1 MSGTHPRID
10 VVGSADVPTWPQ
22 EIAAEYR
29 ARGFW
34 TGQTFGDLLRE
45 RATAHPDRE
54 AVVGADERLTYAEL
68 DRRASALA
76 GGLHWI
82 GVQRGDR
89 VVVQLPNEAV
99 FVEVLFACFR
109 LGAIPILALPAHR
122 ASELTHFASHSE
134 AVAFIT
140 TDARSRCDHAALA
153 DEVRAAVPSV
163 REVVIAG
170 EPRPGQAS
178 LDTLRGATPLPDLAT
193 ESGPFGRDLALL
205 QLSGGTTG
213 PSKLIP
219 RTHDDYLYSV
229 RASAEICEQDG
240 DSRFLAVL
248 PAGHNFTL
256 SSAGI
261 LGTIESGGTV
271 VMCPSPDPV
280 TALALIETE
289 RITVTGLVPPLAI
302 AWLEA
307 LPGSG
312 RDVSSLQLLQVGGA
326 KLDVE
331 VARRVEP
338 AFGCRLQQVF
348 GMAEGLVNYTRPDDP
363 FETVARTQGRPMSP
377 ADEVR
382 VVDENDVDVA
392 PGESGALLTR
402 GPYTIRGYYR
412 AAEHN
417 ATAFTADGFYRTG
430 DLVRQSPTG
439 HLEVVGRAKE
449 QINRGGEK
457 VAPAEVEGHLLAH
470 PSVLDAC
477 VVGVPDAA
485 LGERTYAVVVPRGEQ
500 PTPASL
506 RKFVRERGVAAFK
519 VPDRITFLAEFPTT
533 GVGKVS
539 RRELRTL
546 LAAELA
552 ETAATS
558 APATAPVGPSTAAAS
573 TPIVAPAAPTPRPS
587 ATTDDSGR

>member
-1 MSGTHPRID
+1 MTVGRPRID
-10 VVGSADVPTWPQ
+10 VVGSADVPTWP
-22 EIAAEYR
+22 EAIAAEYR
-29 ARGFW
+29 ARGYW
-34 TGQTFGDLLRE
+34 TGQTFSDLLRE
-45 RATAHPDRE
+45 RAAAHPDRE

-76 GGLHWI
+76 GGLAWI
-82 GVQRGDR
+82 GVHRGDR

-122 ASELTHFASHSE
+122 ASELTHFAAHSE
-134 AVAFIT
+134 AVAIIT
-140 TDARSRCDHAALA
+140 SDARSRFSFAGLA

-163 REVVIAG
+163 REVVVAG
-170 EPRPGQAS
+170 EPLEDQRS
-178 LDTLRGATPLPDLAT
+178 LDELRGATPLPELAAK
-193 ESGPFGRDLALL
+193 SGPFGRDLALL

-213 PSKLIP
+213 ASKLIP

-229 RASAEICEQDG
+229 RASAQICEQDG
-240 DSRFLAVL
+240 DSRYLVVL
-248 PAGHNFTL
+248 PAGHNFPL

-271 VMCPSPDPV
+271 VMCPSPDPA
-280 TALALIETE
+280 TALGLIETE

-307 LPGSG
+307 LSGSS
-312 RDVSSLQLLQVGGA
+312 RDVSSLRLLQVGGA
-326 KLDVE
+326 KLDAE

-348 GMAEGLVNYTRPDDP
+348 GMAEGLVNYTRPEDP
-363 FETVARTQGRPMSP
+363 LETVIATQGRPMSP

-382 VVDENDVDVA
+382 VVDEHDRDVA

-412 AAEHN
+412 ATEHN
-417 ATAFTADGFYRTG
+417 RTAFTSDGFYRTG
-430 DLVRQSPTG
+430 DLVRQAPSG

-485 LGERTYAVVVPRGEQ
+485 LGERTYAVVVARGEQ

-519 VPDRITFLAEFPTT
+519 VPDRITFVPEFPTT

-546 LAAELA
+546 LAAQLTDA
-552 ETAATS
+552 SAASAAATPVSS
-558 APATAPVGPSTAAAS
+558 AP
-573 TPIVAPAAPTPRPS
+573 
-587 ATTDDSGR
+587 TTDDSGR